1 ISLELTYGLERIAMF
16 IQGKENVFDIMWND
30 RLTYGDLRR
39 REELEFST
47 YNFEKAS
54 VEKHARLF
62 NDFED
67 EARLCLREGL
77 VLPAYDMV
85 IKCSHTFNMLDA
97 RGALSVTERTAYIAR
112 VRALAREVA
121 ESYIESRRL
130 QGFPLLGEGASRG

>member
-1 ISLELTYGLERIAMF
+1 
-16 IQGKENVFDIMWND
+16 VFDIMWND

-47 YNFEKAS
+47 YNFEKAA

-62 NDFED
+62 NDFEE

-85 IKCSHTFNMLDA
+85 IKCSHTFNMLEA

-121 ESYIESRRL
+121 ESYVESRRR
-130 QGFPLLGEGASRG
+130 QGFPLLREGARHG